1 MADQGFEVVQ
11 RPRGG
16 GNVPDALMKAL
27 IETVNTDKAVRVKLD
42 GHAAFTNWQATIRAR
57 LRTDHQLRLRTK
69 FNKANNVVT
78 AWVEKFDPRETGEGM
93 TDEDLGVSEDKS

>member
-1 MADQGFEVVQ
+1 MAEFEVVE

-27 IETVNTDKAVRVKLD
+27 IATDGTNKAVRVQLQ

-57 LRTDHQLRLRTK
+57 LRTDHDLRLRTK
-69 FNKANNVVT
+69 FNKSNNVVT
-78 AWVEKFDPRETGEGM
+78 AWVEKFDERTAESL
-93 TDEDLGVSEDKS
+93 DDAALGVSEDNA